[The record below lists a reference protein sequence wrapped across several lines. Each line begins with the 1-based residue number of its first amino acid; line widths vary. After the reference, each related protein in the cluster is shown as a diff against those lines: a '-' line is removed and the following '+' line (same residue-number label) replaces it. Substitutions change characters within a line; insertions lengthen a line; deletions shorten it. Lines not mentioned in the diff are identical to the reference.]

1 MKKNNSNKGNKLILK
16 IFAIVIALAMVVP
29 IIFSAIR

>member
-1 MKKNNSNKGNKLILK
+1 MKKNNGSKIILK
-16 IFAIVIALAMVVP
+16 IFAIVIAISMTVP